1 MERYLLSVYK
11 VMFALSR
18 KTREDVGVSA
28 EELAALTT
36 DECFK
41 SADLDKDGRLSFD
54 EFKKWYSTSDNGA
67 DADAN
72 GDVRNRGRRLAI
84 PDLPDSLLVLAFTPE
99 EVTRSSRYLQI
110 KTASFRKRSTPT
122 HSRSS
127 LVT

>member
-1 MERYLLSVYK
+1 M
-11 VMFALSR
+11 
-18 KTREDVGVSA
+18 SA

-72 GDVRNRGRRLAI
+72 GDVEEIEAEDWLSLDLARQLTRLGFHSPRGGLRDPRAICRSKRRAFGNAVRPRILA
-84 PDLPDSLLVLAFTPE
+84 A
-99 EVTRSSRYLQI
+99 
-110 KTASFRKRSTPT
+110 
-122 HSRSS
+122 HW
-127 LVT
+127 